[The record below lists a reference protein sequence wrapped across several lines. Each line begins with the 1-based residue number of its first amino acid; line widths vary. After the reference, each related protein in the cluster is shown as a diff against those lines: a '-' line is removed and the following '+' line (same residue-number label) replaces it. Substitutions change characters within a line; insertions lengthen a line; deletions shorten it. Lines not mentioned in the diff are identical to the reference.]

1 MKNKIQIRNQWFSE
15 RQILSHNNSTVQ
27 AELYVYRL
35 FKNCWPD
42 LWAKDSE
49 LSEMERICFIYL
61 ATHPRIRQESYFPKP
76 LSTKLNSLV
85 SVAQFSPVRNQAD
98 LRGQ

>member
-49 LSEMERICFIYL
+49 LSEMEQICFIYL
-61 ATHPRIRQESYFPKP
+61 ATHPRP
-76 LSTKLNSLV
+76 L
-85 SVAQFSPVRNQAD
+85 AYE
-98 LRGQ
+98 